1 MNDHRDTTDIA
12 DFCSKVL
19 AGFAVL
25 VQSVSCTVLFLLH
38 AVLLLSSSFNEVAN
52 LDLQFFSLFFVSYFS
67 YGFFV

>member
-1 MNDHRDTTDIA
+1 MNDHRDMTDIA

-25 VQSVSCTVLFLLH
+25 AQSVSYTVLILLH

-52 LDLQFFSLFFVSYFS
+52 LDLLVF
-67 YGFFV
+67 